1 MSSDNEIL
9 ARLFKQQA
17 TIGKLVLDGARDPN
31 AVAALLQSIIDTA
44 ATTPAPSAKFALLC
58 DLGYIEVPVGY
69 EFDTALKSFRKVN
82 RKKFYYYNDDIS
94 DANFNNPS
102 RVLKAGDRLRVRA
115 FHQTAAGTTTSIERM
130 DFLRAQSGN
139 VFVGAQGAALV
150 FEQKCAE
157 LPKGKWYASFDEA
170 DRLYEGAGLRC
181 RVPGVGAS
189 TDGGFRFDL
198 GGFGSPWDRGNAFL
212 CFCDESLSA

>member
-82 RKKFYYYNDDIS
+82 RKKFYYYNDAIS

-102 RVLKAGDRLRVRA
+102 RVQKAGDRLRVRA
-115 FHQTAAGTTTSIERM
+115 FHQTAAGATTSTERM

-150 FEQKCAE
+150 FEQKRAE
-157 LPKGKWYASFDEA
+157 LPKGKWYAAFDEE
-170 DRLYEGAGLRC
+170 DRLHLDTDRRR
-181 RVPGVGAS
+181 RVPGVGAR
-189 TDGGFRFDL
+189 TDGDFYFHL
-198 GGFGSPWDRGNAFL
+198 GYFGRPWNRNGAFL
-212 CFCDESLSA
+212 CFCDESLVA